1 MILGALLL
9 IDGPP
14 EVRIRLGTAVA
25 IAVPFAA
32 IAVFL
37 TTLVI
42 RAHRNRV
49 TTGESGLVGETGV
62 ARTPLDPQ
70 GKVFVHGEYWDAVSS
85 VPVDAGAR
93 VRVLAVD
100 GIRLRVEPQ
109 EDATWIS
116 RPQQS

>member
-1 MILGALLL
+1 MILGAMLL

-25 IAVPFAA
+25 IALPFAA

-37 TTLVI
+37 TTLVF

-49 TTGESGLVGETGV
+49 TTGDVGLIGEMGV
-62 ARTPLDPQ
+62 ARTPLDPH
-70 GKVFVHGEYWDAVSS
+70 GKVFVHGEYWVSS
-85 VPVDAGAR
+85 IPVDVGAR

-109 EDATWIS
+109 EETTTWTS
-116 RPQQS
+116 HPQQS